1 MTWTELKTK
10 WQKDGRGLYLRSTTA
25 RLDGDT
31 TRVVTI
37 SVANPLEQNMEV
49 SVTGVDP
56 MPDVIVAACN
66 LTDAELTA
74 LYPS

>member
-1 MTWTELKTK
+1 MTWSELKTK
-10 WQKDGRGLYLRSTTA
+10 WQNDGRGLFLRTSTS

-31 TRVVTI
+31 TRTATI
-37 SVANPLEQNMEV
+37 SVSSPSEQSMDV
-49 SVTGVDP
+49 SVSGIDP
-56 MPDVIVAACN
+56 LPDIIVACCN